1 MFTAWVAACRD
12 LQSRVAIPA
21 FALSTQY
28 TEKHF
33 LKQGT
38 SEELGQTLDSTQLV
52 YAKGYTPKMF
62 KNIDFLQTWAHG
74 IASMCRHVCLLS
86 NSIVK
91 TVFYLKERNL

>member
-38 SEELGQTLDSTQLV
+38 SEEFGQTLDSTQLV
-52 YAKGYTPKMF
+52 YAKG
-62 KNIDFLQTWAHG
+62 
-74 IASMCRHVCLLS
+74 
-86 NSIVK
+86 
-91 TVFYLKERNL
+91 